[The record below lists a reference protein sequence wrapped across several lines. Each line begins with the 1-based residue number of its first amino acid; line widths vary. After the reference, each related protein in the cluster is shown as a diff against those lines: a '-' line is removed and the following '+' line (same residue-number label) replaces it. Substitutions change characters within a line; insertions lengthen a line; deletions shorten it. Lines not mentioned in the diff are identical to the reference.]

1 MDRFGNGRGKEGYVK
16 RKRVWR
22 ISTRPKFQLGKKVQ
36 PVKREENAKELTEE
50 MTEENVEQGD
60 ELMEVLGLDPTPI
73 ETAALP

>member
-1 MDRFGNGRGKEGYVK
+1 
-16 RKRVWR
+16 
-22 ISTRPKFQLGKKVQ
+22 
-36 PVKREENAKELTEE
+36 VKREENAKELTEE